1 MGYKISDGE
10 QVLLELKTAKVH
22 WNLAHFFLAS
32 PAFVCK
38 TNPTKKNAKNNY
50 FYQNHRNTM
59 KSPHSKC
66 ANIRHNS
73 QMSASVHT
81 FFTPRIFF
89 ALFFLSFIC
98 LRDFSTLVARPFC
111 RNPNT
116 LLSNISR
123 PIQTVLFQSQNL
135 HCNVTWIC
143 MILSMRREHTN
154 GPANR

>member
-116 LLSNISR
+116 LLSKISR
-123 PIQTVLFQSQNL
+123 TNTDSVISITKSALQ
-135 HCNVTWIC
+135 CNMDLQDIFYAKGAYKWTC
-143 MILSMRREHTN
+143 
-154 GPANR
+154 

>member
-10 QVLLELKTAKVH
+10 QVLLKLKTAKVH

-116 LLSNISR
+116 LLSKISR
-123 PIQTVLFQSQNL
+123 TNTDSVISITKSALQ
-135 HCNVTWIC
+135 CNMDLQDIFYAKGAYKWTC
-143 MILSMRREHTN
+143 
-154 GPANR
+154 